1 MAAVRQRATSSDGRD
16 GCSTVPPLGVQGGC
30 EGVSWTP
37 ATHGS
42 NTPSTVRV
50 RRPIPHQF
58 RPAGVTEA
66 FPEKT
71 LLRTCLC
78 LFSQCPVPDRIDIRM
93 EFLPRSLIPWPA
105 LCARD
110 FFALSVE
117 SSFLIRIPKLDF
129 VIANLHTVGR
139 VGHLPDAHAPPLGRA
154 FAFLILFSLN
164 SYRNSGDKQQTHVP
178 ALINHTNQLIC

>member
-1 MAAVRQRATSSDGRD
+1 MWSELAFRLELHA
-16 GCSTVPPLGVQGGC
+16 PPRH
-30 EGVSWTP
+30 
-37 ATHGS
+37 ARHGF
-42 NTPSTVRV
+42 RV
-50 RRPIPHQF
+50 HSF
-58 RPAGVTEA
+58 RG
-66 FPEKT
+66 
-71 LLRTCLC
+71 LL
-78 LFSQCPVPDRIDIRM
+78 FV
-93 EFLPRSLIPWPA
+93 
-105 LCARD
+105 RD

-117 SSFLIRIPKLDF
+117 SSFFRIPKLDF

>member
-1 MAAVRQRATSSDGRD
+1 MRQRATSSDGRD

-105 LCARD
+105 LCARL
-110 FFALSVE
+110 FCSFRRELLLSDSDARFCDCILSDASDACRTHMHHCGTRFCLNTLSE
-117 SSFLIRIPKLDF
+117 FLLDKS
-129 VIANLHTVGR
+129 VK
-139 VGHLPDAHAPPLGRA
+139 GHQEV
-154 FAFLILFSLN
+154 S
-164 SYRNSGDKQQTHVP
+164 KQ
-178 ALINHTNQLIC
+178 